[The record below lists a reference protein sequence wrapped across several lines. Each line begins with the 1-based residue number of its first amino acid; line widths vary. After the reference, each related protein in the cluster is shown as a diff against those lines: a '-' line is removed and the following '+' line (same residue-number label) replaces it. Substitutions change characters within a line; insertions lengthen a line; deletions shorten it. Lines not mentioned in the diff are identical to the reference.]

1 MVFIAGVGHAVIMD
15 GERLVATA
23 NTLVDSS
30 ITIGLT
36 MEDVKRGMGNK
47 LYGRYAHDATFGLKL
62 TDAMFN
68 LEYLAMNTG
77 SDIELGGDVFATAK
91 IKSDTQKKIVL
102 PQTAVPVF
110 GGEKAK
116 VVAYAF
122 ESGTNSNYVAYEVA
136 DADNSITV
144 DKASTEY
151 CLRYMIHNDYASKM
165 VISSNFI
172 PKTLSIILTANLY
185 SGGSCDLETSTLA
198 GSIQI
203 KVYRFMLN
211 GNQDFSMT
219 ATGVAQTSLEG
230 TALAYGCQGCDGDG
244 AYAEITQVFT
254 NVSADSFSALIV
266 EDAERTAKKGDKLA
280 ISVYAC
286 PIDGAP
292 IKLANSDITVATGT
306 GYSYADGVITI
317 SDTAEAG
324 DINIAITS
332 AKFPNK
338 TASLKVTVEA

>member
-1 MVFIAGVGHAVIMD
+1 MVFIAGVGHATIMD

-36 MEDVKRGMGNK
+36 MEEVKGRMGNK

-77 SDIELGGDVFATAK
+77 SEIELGGDVFATGK
-91 IKSDTQKKIVL
+91 QTSTTDKKITL
-102 PQTAVPVF
+102 AQTAVPVF
-110 GGEKAK
+110 GTK

-122 ESGTNSNYVAYEVA
+122 KSGTNDSYVAYPVA
-136 DADNSITV
+136 ADNSITV
-144 DKASTEY
+144 DAAETEY

-165 VISSNFI
+165 VVSSNFI

-185 SGGSCDLETSTLA
+185 SRGSCDLETSTLA

-203 KVYRFMLN
+203 KIYRFMLN

-230 TALAYGCQGCDGDG
+230 MALAYGCEGCDGDG
-244 AYAEITQVFT
+244 AYAEITQVLT
-254 NVSADSFSALIV
+254 NASKDSFTALIF

-280 ISVYAC
+280 VSIYAC
-286 PIDGAP
+286 PKEGAP
-292 IKLANSDITVATGT
+292 IKLAVSDYTIAAGT
-306 GYSYADGVITI
+306 GWTYADGVVTITEEATGTLNI
-317 SDTAEAG
+317 TATA
-324 DINIAITS
+324 
-332 AKFPNK
+332 AKFGDL
-338 TASLKVTVEA
+338 TAALKVTVE

>member
-91 IKSDTQKKIVL
+91 IKSDADKKITL

-110 GGEKAK
+110 GGANAK
-116 VVAYAF
+116 IVAYAF
-122 ESGTNSNYVAYEVA
+122 KSGTNANYTAYAVA
-136 DADNSITV
+136 DDNSITV
-144 DKASTEY
+144 DAAETEY
-151 CLRYMIHNDYASKM
+151 CLRYMVHNDYASKM
-165 VISSNFI
+165 TISSNFI

-198 GSIQI
+198 GSIEI
-203 KVYRFMLN
+203 KIYRFMLN

-219 ATGVAQTSLEG
+219 ATGVAQSTLEG
-230 TALAYGCQGCDGDG
+230 TARDDLFLYNL
-244 AYAEITQVFT
+244 V
-254 NVSADSFSALIV
+254 
-266 EDAERTAKKGDKLA
+266 K
-280 ISVYAC
+280 
-286 PIDGAP
+286 
-292 IKLANSDITVATGT
+292 
-306 GYSYADGVITI
+306 
-317 SDTAEAG
+317 
-324 DINIAITS
+324 
-332 AKFPNK
+332 
-338 TASLKVTVEA
+338 

>member
-77 SDIELGGDVFATAK
+77 SDVELGGDVFATGKQTSTSDKK
-91 IKSDTQKKIVL
+91 IKLS
-102 PQTAVPVF
+102 QTAVSVF
-110 GGEKAK
+110 GGVGAK

-122 ESGTNSNYVAYEVA
+122 KSGTNDAYVAYPVDE
-136 DADNSITV
+136 DNTITV
-144 DKASTEY
+144 ESADTEY
-151 CLRYMIHNDYASKM
+151 CLRYMVHNDYASKM

-203 KVYRFMLN
+203 KIYRFMLN

-244 AYAEITQVFT
+244 AYAEITQVLT
-254 NVSADSFSALIV
+254 NVSKDSFTALIF
-266 EDAERTAKKGDKLA
+266 EDAERTAKKGDKLDVS
-280 ISVYAC
+280 IYAC
-286 PIDGAP
+286 PKEGAP
-292 IKLANSDITVATGT
+292 IKLSVKDYTIADGTGWTYANGVVTITETATGT
-306 GYSYADGVITI
+306 LNITAT
-317 SDTAEAG
+317 SKKFGDMTAA
-324 DINIAITS
+324 
-332 AKFPNK
+332 
-338 TASLKVTVEA
+338 LKVTVAG

>member
-77 SDIELGGDVFATAK
+77 SDIELGGDVFATGK
-91 IKSDTQKKIVL
+91 IKSDAQKKIVL

-110 GGEKAK
+110 GGENAK

-122 ESGTNSNYVAYEVA
+122 ESDTNATYVAYEVA
-136 DADNSITV
+136 KADNSITV
-144 DKASTEY
+144 EKASTEY

-203 KVYRFMLN
+203 KIYRFMLN
-211 GNQDFSMT
+211 GNQDFST
-219 ATGVAQTSLEG
+219 PVAVMEKS
-230 TALAYGCQGCDGDG
+230 
-244 AYAEITQVFT
+244 
-254 NVSADSFSALIV
+254 
-266 EDAERTAKKGDKLA
+266 
-280 ISVYAC
+280 
-286 PIDGAP
+286 
-292 IKLANSDITVATGT
+292 
-306 GYSYADGVITI
+306 
-317 SDTAEAG
+317 
-324 DINIAITS
+324 
-332 AKFPNK
+332 
-338 TASLKVTVEA
+338 

>member
-36 MEDVKRGMGNK
+36 MEDVKRGGGNK

-91 IKSDTQKKIVL
+91 VKSDAQKKITL

-110 GGEKAK
+110 GGDNAK
-116 VVAYAF
+116 IYAYAF
-122 ESGTNSNYVAYEVA
+122 KSGTTANYVAYEVTNNA
-136 DADNSITV
+136 IVV
-144 DKASTEY
+144 DTAEAEY
-151 CLRYMIHNDYASKM
+151 CLRYMVHNDYASKL

-198 GSIQI
+198 GSIEI
-203 KVYRFMLN
+203 KIYRFMLN

-219 ATGVAQTSLEG
+219 ATGVAQSTLEG
-230 TALAYGCQGCDGDG
+230 TALAYGCAGCDGDG
-244 AYAEITQVFT
+244 AYAEITQILT
-254 NVSADSFSALIV
+254 DASADKFSALIV
-266 EDAERTAKKGDKLA
+266 EDADRSAAKGDKLPIA
-280 ISVYAC
+280 VYAC
-286 PIDGAP
+286 PVDGAP
-292 IKLANSDITVATGT
+292 VKLANSDITVATGE
-306 GYSYADGVITI
+306 GYTYADGVITI
-317 SDTAEAG
+317 G
-324 DINIAITS
+324 DSATGVLNIAITS
-332 AKFPNK
+332 AKFPALS
-338 TASLKVTVEA
+338 ASLKVTIA

>member
-77 SDIELGGDVFATAK
+77 SDIELGGDVFATGK
-91 IKSDTQKKIVL
+91 IKSDAQKKIIL

-110 GGEKAK
+110 GGENAK

-122 ESGTNSNYVAYEVA
+122 ESGTNANYVAYEVA
-136 DADNSITV
+136 KADNSITV
-144 DKASTEY
+144 EKASTEY

-266 EDAERTAKKGDKLA
+266 EDAERTAAKGDKLPIA
-280 ISVYAC
+280 VYAC
-286 PIDGAP
+286 PVDGAP

-306 GYSYADGVITI
+306 GYTYADGVITI
-317 SDTAEAG
+317 G
-324 DINIAITS
+324 DSATGTLNIGVSS
-332 AKFPNK
+332 AKFPK
-338 TASLKVTVEA
+338 LSASLKVTVA